1 MYFILFI
8 FSFYSFIFREKGRRG
23 DEEGN
28 IVVREKHQSI
38 VCLSHMPR
46 PGSKP
51 ASQACARPGIE
62 LETFCFVDDA
72 QPTEPRWSG
81 LLVHFLAE
89 DTEVERG

>member
-1 MYFILFI
+1 
-8 FSFYSFIFREKGRRG
+8 
-23 DEEGN
+23 
-28 IVVREKHQSI
+28 
-38 VCLSHMPR
+38 MPR

-62 LETFCFVDDA
+62 LETFCLVDDA